1 MKIVNDFNLK
11 KQAEYLDVKIWQ
23 TPNFVFIIMGF
34 VTMAVMTATYFVSKG
49 YSDPRILI
57 ISETIVVVII
67 LIAGTSIARMV
78 EQVVYLN
85 KMKSE
90 FVSVASHQLRT
101 PISAIKWESE
111 LLLSKYKKGLNKKQ
125 LRNIENISKLSQK
138 MIKLVNDLLDV
149 ARIDQDRLV
158 MRNKKV
164 NLNEIVQTII
174 SESKLLFE
182 SRNIELVFN
191 VKKKLPL
198 VFVDPYKIKLVIE
211 NLVNNAFK
219 YTTNGGKVEVNLRLK
234 TKGCFLIFEIKDNG
248 VGIPADQ
255 IKNIFQKF
263 FRSSNA
269 VKYQTEGTGL
279 GLYIAKSIVEQLGG
293 KIWFKSTENV
303 GSIFSFSV
311 PVFKK

>member
-174 SESKLLFE
+174 SEAKLLFE